1 MEQPVAQGNTWA
13 IEATGGS
20 RANSSIPPVTALRR
34 ICDSFV
40 LMIESLA
47 VVIPVLD
54 EQQTV
59 GPLIDQCIK
68 ACTGI
73 VRRFEIILVDDGS
86 CDDSVRLIR
95 EKATAHPGLVSVV
108 VLGRNHG
115 QHHAVMCGF
124 RDAIDRL
131 GADAV
136 VTIDADLQ
144 NPPEEIPRVVLALD
158 EGHDV
163 VGTVRVDRRDTL
175 LRRIPSTVTNFIVR
189 KTTGVRM
196 SDYGCMLR
204 GYRRP
209 VVEAMLACAG
219 KGTFVPVLANRFARR
234 ATEIPVSHAPRAQGR
249 SRYGLLRLIRL
260 QLKLLLTLAT
270 APRSGIA
277 DDKHVETIS

>member
-1 MEQPVAQGNTWA
+1 MLDP
-13 IEATGGS
+13 
-20 RANSSIPPVTALRR
+20 
-34 ICDSFV
+34 
-40 LMIESLA
+40 LA
-47 VVIPVLD
+47 VVVPVLN
-54 EQQTV
+54 ERGTIAA
-59 GPLIDQCIK
+59 LIDRCVK
-68 ACTGI
+68 ACAGLG
-73 VRRFEIILVDDGS
+73 RRFEIILIDDGS
-86 CDDSVRLIR
+86 SDDSVRLIR
-95 EKATAHPGLVSVV
+95 ERAIAHPGLVSVV

-163 VGTVRVDRRDTL
+163 VGTVRLDRRDTL

-234 ATEIPVSHAPRAQGR
+234 ATEIPVSHAPRAQGE
-249 SRYGLLRLIRL
+249 SRYGLVRLIRL